1 PAEDGIRDFHVT
13 GVQTCALPIFA
24 IHNLFQVHPEAH
36 ARFHAL
42 SRAYVYR
49 ISLQK
54 DVFNY
59 EGSYYFKQ
67 HLDVAKMQKASK
79 LLLGHKDFQCFSKS
93 NTDVKTYYCNIMDA
107 EWTLVDH
114 ELRSEEHTS
123 ELQSRENLV

>member
-1 PAEDGIRDFHVT
+1 VPSPFSSLVT
-13 GVQTCALPIFA
+13 STTHIYTLSLHTLFRSLNSFLPNNIA

-54 DVFNY
+54 DVFNH

-67 HLDVAKMQKASK
+67 HLDV
-79 LLLGHKDFQCFSKS
+79 
-93 NTDVKTYYCNIMDA
+93 
-107 EWTLVDH
+107 
-114 ELRSEEHTS
+114 RSEEHTS
-123 ELQSRENLV
+123 ELQSRENLVCRLLLEKKNE